1 MRRVTIAVMGNG
13 KTTRAN
19 VEALISDVVD
29 SVDEA
34 MIAIVYNE
42 KKSDGVEWAYQYAI
56 DKELPILDYSR
67 NNYEELLVENTIEE
81 LRFFALWD
89 DDDSE
94 CQTAAAIAQQN
105 NIPVYDLTNGLV
117 SVPLSQEPIAS
128 PPRVVMPI
136 SETQV
141 SEEPLVIKKVSR
153 RIEEILENKEEPD
166 DDDEDDEDGEY
177 DLEETLVILVSEMG
191 KIFARSFAQEFKRII
206 KE

>member
-34 MIAIVYNE
+34 TISIVYNE
-42 KKSDGVEWAYQYAI
+42 KKSDGVEWTYQYAI

-67 NNYEELLVENTIEE
+67 NNYEELLVDTAREE

-94 CQTAAAIAQQN
+94 CQAAAAIAQQH
-105 NIPVYDLTNGLV
+105 NIPVYDLTKGLMLI
-117 SVPLSQEPIAS
+117 PLSQGTIAS
-128 PPRVVMPI
+128 PPRVVMPVV
-136 SETQV
+136 ETQV
-141 SEEPLVIKKVSR
+141 TEEPTVAEKAVKTIKES
-153 RIEEILENKEEPD
+153 LT
-166 DDDEDDEDGEY
+166 DDEEDEEVYDSEY
-177 DLEETLVILVSEMG
+177 DLEENLVVLMSEMG
-191 KIFARSFAQEFKRII
+191 KIFARSFAKEFKRII

>member
-34 MIAIVYNE
+34 IIAIVYDE

-67 NNYEELLVENTIEE
+67 NNYEELLVENTREE

-105 NIPVYDLTNGLV
+105 NIPVYDLTNGLM

-128 PPRVVMPI
+128 PPRVVMPV

-141 SEEPLVIKKVSR
+141 SEEPVVAKKVLKP
-153 RIEEILENKEEPD
+153 IEDALVDDEEEPD
-166 DDDEDDEDGEY
+166 DENSEY
-177 DLEETLVILVSEMG
+177 DLEETLVVLVSEMG
-191 KIFARSFAQEFKRII
+191 KIFARSFAKEFKRII

>member
-1 MRRVTIAVMGNG
+1 MGNG

-34 MIAIVYNE
+34 IIAIVYDE

-67 NNYEELLVENTIEE
+67 NNYEELLVENTREE

-94 CQTAAAIAQQN
+94 CQTAASIAQQN
-105 NIPVYDLTNGLV
+105 NVPVYDLTNGLMLI
-117 SVPLSQEPIAS
+117 PLSQNVIAS
-128 PPRVVMPI
+128 PPRVVMPVV
-136 SETQV
+136 ETQV
-141 SEEPLVIKKVSR
+141 DKEPEPVEEVIESIDSALSDDV
-153 RIEEILENKEEPD
+153 D
-166 DDDEDDEDGEY
+166 YDDDEVYDSEY
-177 DLEETLVILVSEMG
+177 DLEENLVVLVSELG
-191 KIFARSFAQEFKRII
+191 KIFARSFAKEFKRII

>member
-67 NNYEELLVENTIEE
+67 NNYEELLVENTREE

-105 NIPVYDLTNGLV
+105 NIPVYDLTNGLM

-128 PPRVVMPI
+128 PPRVVMPV

-141 SEEPLVIKKVSR
+141 SEEPVVTKKVLKP
-153 RIEEILENKEEPD
+153 IEDALVDDEEEL
-166 DDDEDDEDGEY
+166 DDEDSEY
-177 DLEETLVILVSEMG
+177 DLEETLVVLVSEMG
-191 KIFARSFAQEFKRII
+191 KIFARSFAKEFKRII

>member
-34 MIAIVYNE
+34 IIAIVYNE
-42 KKSDGVEWAYQYAI
+42 KKSDGVEWTYQYAI
-56 DKELPILDYSR
+56 DKELPVLDYSR
-67 NNYEELLVENTIEE
+67 NNYDELLAENAKEE

-105 NIPVYDLTNGLV
+105 NIPVYDLTNGLML
-117 SVPLSQEPIAS
+117 VPLSQDPISA
-128 PPRVVMPI
+128 PTRVVMPVV
-136 SETQV
+136 ETQV
-141 SEEPLVIKKVSR
+141 TEEPVPTKKVLKP
-153 RIEEILENKEEPD
+153 IEEALDDDEEEPD
-166 DDDEDDEDGEY
+166 DEEEYDSEY
-177 DLEETLVILVSEMG
+177 DLEKNIVVLVSEMG
-191 KIFARSFAQEFKRII
+191 KIFARSFAKEFKRII
-206 KE
+206 EE

>member
-1 MRRVTIAVMGNG
+1 MGNG

-19 VEALISDVVD
+19 VEALIGDVVD

-34 MIAIVYNE
+34 VIAIVYNE
-42 KKSDGVEWAYQYAI
+42 KKSDGAEWAYQYAI

-67 NNYEELLVENTIEE
+67 NNYEELLVDNTKEE

-105 NIPVYDLTNGLV
+105 NIPVYDLTNGLM

-128 PPRVVMPI
+128 PPRVVMPV

-141 SEEPLVIKKVSR
+141 SEEPVAVKKVLKP
-153 RIEEILENKEEPD
+153 IEDALVDDEEEL
-166 DDDEDDEDGEY
+166 DDEDSEY
-177 DLEETLVILVSEMG
+177 DLEETLVVLVSEMG
-191 KIFARSFAQEFKRII
+191 KIFARSFAKEFKRII

>member
-19 VEALISDVVD
+19 VEALIGDVVD

-34 MIAIVYNE
+34 VIAIVYNE
-42 KKSDGVEWAYQYAI
+42 KKSDGAEWAYQYAI

-67 NNYEELLVENTIEE
+67 NNYEELLVDNTKEE

-105 NIPVYDLTNGLV
+105 NIPVYDLTNGLM

-128 PPRVVMPI
+128 PPRVVMPV

-141 SEEPLVIKKVSR
+141 SEEPVAVKKVLKP
-153 RIEEILENKEEPD
+153 IEDALVDDEEEL
-166 DDDEDDEDGEY
+166 DDEDSEY
-177 DLEETLVILVSEMG
+177 DLEETLVVLVSEMG
-191 KIFARSFAQEFKRII
+191 KIFARSFAKEFKRII

>member
-34 MIAIVYNE
+34 IIAIVYDE

-67 NNYEELLVENTIEE
+67 NNYDELLVENAVEE

-105 NIPVYDLTNGLV
+105 NIPVYDLTNGLM

-128 PPRVVMPI
+128 PPRVIMPV

-141 SEEPLVIKKVSR
+141 SEEPAPAKKILKP
-153 RIEEILENKEEPD
+153 IEEALDDEEEPD
-166 DDDEDDEDGEY
+166 DDEDVYDSEY
-177 DLEETLVILVSEMG
+177 DLEENIVVLMSEMG
-191 KIFARSFAQEFKRII
+191 KIFARSFAKEFKRII